1 MLLTSMQTTNMQEPS
16 SQPLDD
22 EISLFDIFNFLIDN
36 WKLYVA
42 GSLLGLLIA
51 LGFVSAKGQ
60 YNAEVVLIN
69 QASGLNFMTWRVVQ
83 KNLLTLAQ
91 ERGASSDQSTNLQK
105 AMISDEWWKKA
116 VVPTYSLTKAET
128 KELVGVSK
136 EVQDAESTR
145 IQSFVVRVSGK
156 TLSDAQRDVGFVV
169 SFIRSGAMFSA
180 ASSLITNLESK
191 VALSA
196 SRIELDVSTA
206 LREMSIMTER
216 RDRLYALRKEFPNEN
231 VVSQVVDVNERVAK
245 FLPIATQLVAVLTDI
260 NLLDETLLRLQQEK
274 SQIQITS
281 EFVTRASVVLKSGL
295 DNQSLIDDLLTLEGE
310 MRKNIPSN
318 DLYKIIALD
327 EIKNNFF
334 IIKTSYMLG
343 LQQFSPPAVVAPKYV
358 KPAGIGLFAGAF
370 FGLLCSVVLVFSRTA
385 MNRRRDV
392 THQMAGR

>member
-1 MLLTSMQTTNMQEPS
+1 
-16 SQPLDD
+16 
-22 EISLFDIFNFLIDN
+22 
-36 WKLYVA
+36 
-42 GSLLGLLIA
+42 
-51 LGFVSAKGQ
+51 
-60 YNAEVVLIN
+60 
-69 QASGLNFMTWRVVQ
+69 MTWRVVQ

-145 IQSFVVRVSGK
+145 IQSFVIRVSGK
-156 TLSDAQRDVGFVV
+156 TLSDAKQDIGFVV
-169 SFIRSGAMFSA
+169 NFIRTGAMFSG
-180 ASSLITNLESK
+180 ASAVVTNLQRK
-191 VALSA
+191 VALSI
-196 SRIELDVSTA
+196 SRIELDVSKA
-206 LREMSIMTER
+206 LREMSVMTER

-231 VVSQVVDVNERVAK
+231 VVSQVVDVNEDVAK

-274 SQIQITS
+274 SQIQIAS
-281 EFVTRASVVLKSGL
+281 EFVTRANVVLKSGL
-295 DNQSLIDDLLTLEGE
+295 DNQSLIDDLLILEGE

-318 DLYKIIALD
+318 DLSKIIVLD
-327 EIKNNFF
+327 EIKKNLV
-334 IIKTSYMLG
+334 IIKTSYTSG

-370 FGLLCSVVLVFSRTA
+370 FGLFFSVFLVFSRTA
-385 MNRRRDV
+385 MNRRRGV
-392 THQMAGR
+392 AHQMAGR